1 MNKRIMKEIRRQ
13 VRSTDLDNAAQMNK
27 VEERIFE
34 RNPDSDQIRSRKK
47 GDYGNERIEVDE
59 QVNAYNENNQM
70 EWLDELWGL
79 DKKLVD
85 GKWYISLSDVI
96 KVTLGEYD
104 NE

>member
-1 MNKRIMKEIRRQ
+1 MKEIRRQ

-47 GDYGNERIEVDE
+47 GDYGNERIEEDE